1 MFKITDSL
9 YIHKNENVTYATIVQ
24 NDLSGC
30 PCEGFKIVLK
40 TSGCNSPVNVGI
52 STNTSFATLI
62 PKLRTMASSLN
73 LVRLTETLYIKSPST
88 IRMIQNVNGYLKIRL
103 DEAYLSAWPSWVS
116 NDDADSIMKE
126 IMNNCEVFNN
136 SNVINQIST
145 CR

>member
-1 MFKITDSL
+1 MTCESPP
-9 YIHKNENVTYATIVQ
+9 TAT
-24 NDLSGC
+24 NG
-30 PCEGFKIVLK
+30 
-40 TSGCNSPVNVGI
+40 
-52 STNTSFATLI
+52 AT
-62 PKLRTMASSLN
+62 SLN